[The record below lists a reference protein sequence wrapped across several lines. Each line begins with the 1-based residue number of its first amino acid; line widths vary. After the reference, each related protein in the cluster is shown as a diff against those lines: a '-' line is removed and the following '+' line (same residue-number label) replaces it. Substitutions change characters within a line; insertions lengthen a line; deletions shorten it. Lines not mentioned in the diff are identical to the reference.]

1 MSHND
6 HPAPG
11 FVRHPEHKI
20 EITTSGSRWTASVD
34 GAVLAASRHAL
45 VLQEAD
51 YKPVTYFPRQDLC
64 ADKLRATSSRTFC
77 PFKGEASYLADAA
90 IEDGRDIAWTYPE
103 TFREVTEIQGY
114 VAFYSDRVAVSES

>member
-1 MSHND
+1 MSHHD

-11 FVRHPEHKI
+11 FVSHPGHKI
-20 EITTSGSRWTASVD
+20 EITPSGSRWTASVD
-34 GAVLAASRHAL
+34 GAVLAASSNAL
-45 VLQEAD
+45 ILQEAD
-51 YKPVTYFPRQDLC
+51 YKPVTYFPRQDIG
-64 ADKLRATSSRTFC
+64 ADKLRETSSKTFC

-90 IEDGRDIAWTYPE
+90 IENGRDIAWTYRD